1 MMIQNNISKLFT
13 ATIFIVILLIA
24 GCRDRYTPKPRG
36 YYRIDFPQK
45 KYKQFKSDCPYSFEY
60 PEYSVVKK
68 DESTN
73 TEPCWI
79 NIDFP
84 RYNGSIHIS
93 YKNVTG
99 NLNAVLEDAHT
110 LAYKHTV
117 KADAI
122 NEHLINKSN
131 DRVFGI
137 LYDIEGNAASSVQFY
152 LTDSTDHF
160 LRGAL
165 YFKTR
170 VEKDS
175 LAPVIDFFRQDII
188 HFIDTF
194 EWN

>member
-1 MMIQNNISKLFT
+1 MMNRNNINRIIHL
-13 ATIFIVILLIA
+13 IFIISLILFS
-24 GCRDRYTPKPRG
+24 GCRNKYTPKPRG

-45 KYKQFKSDCPYSFEY
+45 KYQLYKGNCPYSFEY
-60 PEYSVVKK
+60 PLYSIVNK
-68 DESTN
+68 DNSPN
-73 TEPCWI
+73 SEPCWI

-84 RYNGSIHIS
+84 DYNGSIHIS
-93 YKNVTG
+93 YIEVKG

-122 NEHLINKSN
+122 NEHLINKDM
-131 DRVFGI
+131 DRVYGI
-137 LYDIEGNAASSVQFY
+137 LYDIEGNAASSVQFF

-175 LAPVIDFFRQDII
+175 LAPVIDFFRQDVI

>member
-1 MMIQNNISKLFT
+1 MMNRNSINS
-13 ATIFIVILLIA
+13 IVHLILLISLVLIF
-24 GCRDRYTPKPRG
+24 GCRNKYTPKPRG

-45 KYKQFKSDCPYSFEY
+45 KYQPYKGDCPYSFEY
-60 PEYSVVKK
+60 PIYSVVNK
-68 DESTN
+68 DNSPN
-73 TEPCWI
+73 SEPCWI

-84 RYNGSIHIS
+84 DYNGSIHIS
-93 YKNVTG
+93 YIRVTG

-122 NEHLINKSN
+122 NEHLINKDM
-131 DRVFGI
+131 DRVYGI
-137 LYDIEGNAASSVQFY
+137 FYDIEGNAASSVQFF

-175 LAPVIDFFRQDII
+175 LAPVINFFRQDVI

>member
-1 MMIQNNISKLFT
+1 MMNRNSINRIVHL
-13 ATIFIVILLIA
+13 IFIISLILFS
-24 GCRDRYTPKPRG
+24 GCQNKYTPKPRG

-45 KYKQFKSDCPYSFEY
+45 KYQQYKGNCPYSFEY
-60 PEYSVVKK
+60 PLYSIVNK
-68 DESTN
+68 DNSPN
-73 TEPCWI
+73 SKPCWI

-84 RYNGSIHIS
+84 DYNGSIHIS
-93 YKNVTG
+93 YIGVTD
-99 NLNAVLEDAHT
+99 NLNAILEDAHT

-122 NEHLINKSN
+122 NEHLINKEM
-131 DRVFGI
+131 DRVYGI
-137 LYDIEGNAASSVQFY
+137 LYDIEGNAASSVQFF

-175 LAPVIDFFRQDII
+175 LAPVIDFFRQDVI

>member
-1 MMIQNNISKLFT
+1 MIQNKILKIFT
-13 ATIFIVILLIA
+13 TSFILIILIV
-24 GCRDRYTPKPRG
+24 GCHDRYTPKPRG

-45 KYKQFKSDCPYSFEY
+45 KYKQFVSDCPYVFEY
-60 PEYSVVKK
+60 PEYSIIKN
-68 DESTN
+68 DESPN

-79 NIDFP
+79 NVEFP
-84 RYNGSIHIS
+84 GYNGSIHVS
-93 YKNVTG
+93 YKSIAG
-99 NLNAVLEDAHT
+99 NINEVLEDAHS

-122 NEHLINKSN
+122 NEHLINKN
-131 DRVFGI
+131 NERVFGI
-137 LYDIEGNAASSVQFY
+137 LYDIEGNVASSVQFF

-175 LAPVIDFFRQDII
+175 LAPVIEFFRQDII

-194 EWN
+194 EWK